1 MEENELFLKYL
12 IDEKIYFVDD
22 KTTPPSGYEQ
32 GTVKDGNKGFDEEE
46 TNGVSRPTAKVGIP
60 EVDTVAAKV
69 ESTEVGKAMEEGHGK
84 DTAKSGDTLGTVQ
97 KSSAVEGEDTADTG
111 SSGDNKPVKKYRD
124 ISVILLDYNDQTSMP
139 PGHKDLLA
147 RILQSVNLNLES
159 VEMVFR
165 DEFDKLD
172 VKGFTDCPVIAFL
185 TRIPEH
191 INSLF
196 AVEKYMINII
206 DGNQFVACD
215 SLNDLSNDRLL
226 KRKLWEQLKL
236 IYGP

>member
-22 KTTPPSGYEQ
+22 KTAVISGYEQ
-32 GTVKDGNKGFDEEE
+32 GIVEDGNKGLDEED
-46 TNGVSRPTAKVGIP
+46 TAGHIRSAAKVGSP
-60 EVDTVAAKV
+60 EVGGVVAKV
-69 ESTEVGKAMEEGHGK
+69 EGEEVGKSVDIK
-84 DTAKSGDTLGTVQ
+84 DTGDVSRSGDTKGATKGSIPVQ
-97 KSSAVEGEDTADTG
+97 GEDTTILG
-111 SSGDNKPVKKYRD
+111 SSGDNKTYKKYRD